1 MIAEGLEALRYRCL
15 VIDHDDTAVMSTP
28 LVHYPAHVEAM
39 RRLRPGTVPVRLDG
53 WMLKNFDPGLLGY
66 LVGELG
72 LNDEELAENYRIW
85 REFTGAAI
93 PSFFPGI
100 LGILQEFK
108 SRGGYLVVAS
118 HSEVP
123 MIERDYRAAAAG
135 VAPDLVFGW
144 DQDPRKR
151 KPSAYPV
158 TEAMRRLRLARSE
171 VLVLDDLKPGAD
183 MAEAA
188 GVAFAAAGWGH
199 AIPEIKSAMLA
210 KSAFYL
216 STTGELAFLLFP

>member
-1 MIAEGLEALRYRCL
+1 MIADGAEALRYRCL

-72 LNDEELAENYRIW
+72 LSDEELAENYRIW

-123 MIERDYRAAAAG
+123 MIERDYRA
-135 VAPDLVFGW
+135 
-144 DQDPRKR
+144 
-151 KPSAYPV
+151 
-158 TEAMRRLRLARSE
+158 
-171 VLVLDDLKPGAD
+171 
-183 MAEAA
+183 
-188 GVAFAAAGWGH
+188 
-199 AIPEIKSAMLA
+199 
-210 KSAFYL
+210 
-216 STTGELAFLLFP
+216 